1 VNSLSAR
8 RSRAGLRSAGIAFV
22 LVLLL
27 ALAHGTDAFA
37 HASLLKA
44 EPADGAV
51 LPAAPAAL
59 TLTFNEPVS
68 PLVFRLI
75 DPGGG
80 PVVLS
85 AVTAEGT
92 IVTVAAPQRL
102 QRGTHVL
109 SWRVVSADGHPVGG
123 ALMFSIG
130 APSGQPVS
138 GAQHADRGVSVALWA
153 AKVVIYLGLFVGVG
167 GAFFRAWIAD
177 PGSQVVS
184 TGIVPLL
191 AAGLAAAAVSVGL
204 QGLDALELPLS
215 GLTQRLA
222 WETGLATAYG
232 STAITAAVAMVLGLL
247 ASTARLQRLARGVA
261 LLGLLLVGIA
271 LSLSGHAS
279 TAGPALISRSAVFVH
294 AVCVTFWIGALLP
307 LWSGIRGAA
316 GDTGLRRFSRAIP
329 IPLVLLIMSGLWL
342 AFAQLGRIEAL
353 WTTSYGQVLA
363 CKLGAVCVLLGL
375 AAGNRYW
382 LVPRFESKSAGA
394 ARPLAMS
401 IAAELIVALTI
412 VALVALWRFTPPPR
426 ALAMT
431 APISIHLHGEK
442 AMAQIEI
449 ERAGGQGGRAS
460 IMVLDGAFQ
469 PFAVKEVTLVLA
481 NPAAGIEPMRRPAS
495 HAQDST
501 WSIDDLRVP
510 VAGRW
515 NVGVEILIN
524 DFEKVTVEDA
534 VTLPRVP

>member
-1 VNSLSAR
+1 VTGR
-8 RSRAGLRSAGIAFV
+8 QIAFV
-22 LVLLL
+22 LALLL

-37 HASLLKA
+37 HASLVKA

-51 LPAAPAAL
+51 LPAAPAVL

-80 PVVLS
+80 PVALS
-85 AVTAEGT
+85 AVTAAGT
-92 IVTVAAPQRL
+92 TVTVAAPQRL

-130 APSGQPVS
+130 APSGPPLS
-138 GAQHADRGVSVALWA
+138 GSEQASDRGVRVALWA
-153 AKVVIYLGLFVGVG
+153 AKVVIYLGLFIGVG

-177 PGSQVVS
+177 AGSKAARP
-184 TGIVPLL
+184 GIVALL
-191 AAGLAAAAVSVGL
+191 TAGLAASAASVGL
-204 QGLDALELPLS
+204 QGLDALELPLA
-215 GLTQRLA
+215 GLTQGLA

-247 ASTARLQRLARGVA
+247 AAAATSRWLACSFA

-307 LWSGIRGAA
+307 LWSGIRGPT
-316 GDTGLRRFSRAIP
+316 GDIELRRFSRAIP
-329 IPLVLLIMSGLWL
+329 APLVLLIVSGLWL
-342 AFAQLGRIEAL
+342 AVAQLGRVEAL

-382 LVPRFESKSAGA
+382 LVPKFQSKGAAA

-401 IAAELIVALTI
+401 IAAELIVALLI
-412 VALVALWRFTPPPR
+412 VALVAFWRFTPPPR
-426 ALAMT
+426 ALAMA

-449 ERAGGQGGRAS
+449 ERANGQGGRAS

-481 NPAAGIEPMRRPAS
+481 NPAAGIERMRRSAVHVQES
-495 HAQDST
+495 N
-501 WSIDDLRVP
+501 WSIDDLRIP

-515 NVGVEILIN
+515 SVSVEILIN

-534 VTLPRVP
+534 VVLPRVP